1 MIKILMDIIAEKRGV
16 ISMPVPDLIEMARAI
31 RQSCKAKS
39 EKHPVE
45 LINQET
51 ARSFNELLDESKSR
65 CPNNQFINTMQLT
78 APSRTQ
84 LSGLL
89 AKLDILEDCLK
100 AE

>member
-1 MIKILMDIIAEKRGV
+1 
-16 ISMPVPDLIEMARAI
+16 MPVADLIEMARAI

-45 LINQET
+45 VINQET
-51 ARSFNELLDESKSR
+51 ARSFNELLDESKRR
-65 CPNNQFINTMQLT
+65 CPNDQFITRMQPA

-89 AKLDILEDCLK
+89 AKLDILEDSLR
-100 AE
+100 AEK

>member
-1 MIKILMDIIAEKRGV
+1 MPIA
-16 ISMPVPDLIEMARAI
+16 DLIETARAI

-45 LINQET
+45 VINQET
-51 ARSFNELLDESKSR
+51 ARSFNELLDESKRR
-65 CPNNQFINTMQLT
+65 CPNDQFINTMQPT

-89 AKLDILEDCLK
+89 AKLDILEDSLR
-100 AE
+100 AEK

>member
-1 MIKILMDIIAEKRGV
+1 MPIA
-16 ISMPVPDLIEMARAI
+16 DLIETARAI

-45 LINQET
+45 VINQET
-51 ARSFNELLDESKSR
+51 ARSFNELLDESKRR
-65 CPNNQFINTMQLT
+65 CPNDRFINTMQPA

-89 AKLDILEDCLK
+89 AKLDILEDSLR
-100 AE
+100 AEK

>member
-1 MIKILMDIIAEKRGV
+1 MNV
-16 ISMPVPDLIEMARAI
+16 PVADLIEMARAI

-45 LINQET
+45 VINQET

-65 CPNNQFINTMQLT
+65 CPHNQFITTMQP
-78 APSRTQ
+78 ASPSRTQ

-89 AKLDILEDCLK
+89 AKLDILEDSLK